1 MKKIVLIIFFVFWFT
16 VPGIADQYKVLR
28 VVDGDTID
36 ISYNGKKERIRML
49 CVDTPES
56 VHPDQSKNTEMGR
69 KASEYTHKRLSG
81 KYVSLEFEKRKRGK
95 YGRLLAYVIL
105 DGNNFNLE
113 LVKKGWSPYYT
124 KYGNSEKHHSEF
136 GSAEKEARTNG
147 LNIWALDLKQ
157 IGNQGLQCK
166 LVRGNIKSKKFHQ
179 PGCRYFDC
187 KNCTKAFPSRH
198 EAIKAGYEPCG
209 ICKP

>member
-49 CVDTPES
+49 CVNTPES

-69 KASEYTHKRLSG
+69 KASKYTDKRLSN
-81 KYVSLEFEKRKRGK
+81 KYVSLEFEQRKRGN

-105 DGNNFNLE
+105 EGNNFNLE

-124 KYGNSEKHHSEF
+124 KYGNSEKHHAEF
-136 GSAEKEARTNG
+136 VSAEKEARTNG
-147 LNIWALDLKQ
+147 MNIWALDLKQ
-157 IGNQGLQCK
+157 TGNQGLQCK

-179 PGCRYFDC
+179 PECRYF
-187 KNCTKAFPSRH
+187 
-198 EAIKAGYEPCG
+198 
-209 ICKP
+209 